1 MLPFN
6 KFKPF
11 SFATCFLLACY
22 FSPSNLILAACT
34 PVVQDLDKILDS
46 DKSPEKSKDDS
57 KELLESI
64 DKWLPSQFERIR
76 PQRNSSYKFQEA
88 IQVYKWMSKEV
99 SKEYSSVEKIKANT
113 KLYFD
118 EIRKRLDEDFSLN
131 DEEKKREH
139 RILNEREEAAVQE
152 SLKIASR
159 KIAEVESNWLKV
171 IETQIEF
178 MVLSFP
184 KATQGKLWADLGLT
198 DENQKSESSR
208 KQARSTERM
217 SKANPSQLVFHLAY
231 LETQFLIEEIRAKG
245 VSGQKRLLKLVSF
258 SKSLKTE
265 MAKTNK
271 SKKNIFAKPDEQK
284 IEKQILA
291 GEERMKHLEQAEQ
304 LAEHMFGSLNRM
316 KELESFQKK
325 LTMKHGDLK
334 LEIST
339 LRERM
344 KKTRDP
350 DEQKHLNNKV
360 TDLEDSIG
368 YVTKN
373 LDSLAEDHQ
382 QVSQLLR
389 QDKVDLI
396 EVQERIANL
405 NIKFYSDW
413 FTGDCRNRSQAII
426 TMLKTIDQ
434 NELAK
439 SFPK

>member
-6 KFKPF
+6 KIKPF
-11 SFATCFLLACY
+11 SFASCFLLACN
-22 FSPSNLILAACT
+22 FSPSNLLLAACS
-34 PVVQDLDKILDS
+34 PVVQDS
-46 DKSPEKSKDDS
+46 EKSPEKSKDDR

-76 PQRNSSYKFQEA
+76 PQRNSSHKFQEA

-113 KLYFD
+113 KLHYD
-118 EIRKRLDEDFSLN
+118 EIRKRLDKDFSLN

-139 RILNEREEAAVQE
+139 RILGEREEAAFQE

-159 KIAEVESNWLKV
+159 KIAEVESNWLSV
-171 IETQIEF
+171 IKRQIEF

-184 KATQGKLWADLGLT
+184 KATQEKLWADLGRSHG
-198 DENQKSESSR
+198 NPKSESVR
-208 KQARSTERM
+208 KQARSTERA
-217 SKANPSQLVFHLAY
+217 SKESSSQLVLQLAY

-245 VSGQKRLLKLVSF
+245 DSGQKRLMELVNF
-258 SKSLKTE
+258 SKSLKSE

-271 SKKNIFAKPDEQK
+271 SKKVVFTKPDEQK
-284 IEKQILA
+284 LEKQILA
-291 GEERMKHLEQAEQ
+291 GAERMKHLEQAEQ
-304 LAEHMFGSLNRM
+304 LAERMYGSLNRM

-350 DEQKHLNNKV
+350 DEQKYLNNKV

-373 LDSLAEDHQ
+373 LDSLAKDHQ

-396 EVQERIANL
+396 DVQERIANL
-405 NIKFYSDW
+405 NIMFYSGW
-413 FTGDCRNRSQAII
+413 FSGEFSNRSQAIV

>member
-6 KFKPF
+6 KIKLF
-11 SFATCFLLACY
+11 SFATCFLLACN

-34 PVVQDLDKILDS
+34 PVVQDSDKIKDS
-46 DKSPEKSKDDS
+46 NKSPEKSKDDS

-88 IQVYKWMSKEV
+88 IQVYKWMSKVV
-99 SKEYSSVEKIKANT
+99 SKEYSSVEKLKANT
-113 KLYFD
+113 KLRFD
-118 EIRKRLDEDFSLN
+118 EIRKRLDKDFSLN

-139 RILNEREEAAVQE
+139 RILDEREEAAFQE

-159 KIAEVESNWLKV
+159 KIAEVESNLLSV
-171 IETQIEF
+171 IERQIEF

-184 KATQGKLWADLGLT
+184 KATQEKLWADFGRS
-198 DENQKSESSR
+198 DGNQKSESVR
-208 KQARSTERM
+208 KQARSTEKA
-217 SKANPSQLVFHLAY
+217 SKASSSQLVLQLAY

-245 VSGQKRLLKLVSF
+245 DSGQKRLMELVIF
-258 SKSLKTE
+258 SKSLKSE

-271 SKKNIFAKPDEQK
+271 SKKDVFAKQVEQK
-284 IEKQILA
+284 IEKLILA
-291 GEERMKHLEQAEQ
+291 GEERMRHLEQAEK
-304 LAEHMFGSLNRM
+304 LAERMYGILNRM

-325 LTMKHGDLK
+325 LGMKLGDLK

-350 DEQKHLNNKV
+350 DEQKYLLNQV
-360 TDLEDSIG
+360 TDSEDSIG

-373 LDSLAEDHQ
+373 LDSLAKDHQ

-389 QDKVDLI
+389 QDKVNLI

-405 NIKFYSDW
+405 NIKFYSGW
-413 FTGDCRNRSQAII
+413 FSGDFSNRSQAIV

-439 SFPK
+439 SFPE